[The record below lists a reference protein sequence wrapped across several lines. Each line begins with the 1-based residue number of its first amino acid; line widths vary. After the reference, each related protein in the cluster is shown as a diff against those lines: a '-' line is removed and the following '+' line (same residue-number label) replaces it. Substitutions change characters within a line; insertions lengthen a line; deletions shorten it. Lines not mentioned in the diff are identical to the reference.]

1 MIPCP
6 SKVQVWGGTFDD
18 ESFDLSHDAPGVF
31 FEKRPGRVKRRWNAG
46 SSAAI
51 NTIRRVSGM
60 VGVFNWMVEPPAP
73 FFFCKTARGGAGV
86 GEKNR
91 EALIETAMKRERERE
106 RDGLFKPSW
115 IYFRLYRF
123 CEKFSR
129 VRMNWVVLMIVYDII
144 SPSAEIG
151 DQGNKPKSRSRKHR
165 LLKRSN
171 KFVRWIFP
179 WQYIHRSRMYVTRV
193 MDKPLVRYDGNRNW
207 TSLDINL
214 VTPIPIAILVDQR
227 IVPTTV
233 MDVYRWGQ
241 PHLIQVNGLY

>member
-1 MIPCP
+1 VKGGETPE
-6 SKVQVWGGTFDD
+6 VQ
-18 ESFDLSHDAPGVF
+18 H
-31 FEKRPGRVKRRWNAG
+31 
-46 SSAAI
+46 AI

-60 VGVFNWMVEPPAP
+60 VGVFNWMVEAP
-73 FFFCKTARGGAGV
+73 TPVFSTKML
-86 GEKNR
+86 GEGRAWGRK
-91 EALIETAMKRERERE
+91 IERHSLRRRWRERE
-106 RDGLFKPSW
+106 RDGLFKPTW

-179 WQYIHRSRMYVTRV
+179 WQYIHRSRMYITRV

-207 TSLDINL
+207 TSLNINL

-233 MDVYRWGQ
+233 MDVYRWGE
-241 PHLIQVNGLY
+241 PHLIQVNELY